1 MDYYRSTFSSIV
13 WMDSFLF
20 FYWDIRRYRGA
31 DAENIDRLI
40 IDFFQRKVPN
50 ITSSQDPTPWDT
62 LLCHLMR
69 SLACLLGSRTDP
81 EQPHRRHDW
90 LLREVGEPQR
100 SGSYV
105 DWLALEPIIY
115 RQRPPHPGE
124 QVSALMSYM
133 NTAYEHDRKDP
144 FQWLNT
150 WKGNPFLNEF
160 GHAHQSRYWTMP
172 LPVHVDRLL
181 TIAWKYQSESFMCN
195 RGGCHTGN
203 CQGRITRFNLFPT
216 ARLDRGFYLVLQH
229 TANGD
234 MAQLRPCYNDE
245 RYCIPIHGMFLD
257 GLRLH
262 ADTRVVNLGKRI
274 FTSMLFW
281 VDEMC
286 RTGRLLSFSD
296 ILDRRVE
303 EWPPSD
309 AEDTLRVNYELWEAI
324 RNFGLRPVSTKGEVW
339 SDGVATPTKSE
350 TLSDIKRYRPEHE
363 KRVDVHIRN
372 FLQELAPSA
381 SEDRSPDS

>member
-1 MDYYRSTFSSIV
+1 MDYYRSTFNAIV

-40 IDFFQRKVPN
+40 IDYFQRKAPN

-81 EQPHRRHDW
+81 EQPPSRK
-90 LLREVGEPQR
+90 
-100 SGSYV
+100 GS
-105 DWLALEPIIY
+105 
-115 RQRPPHPGE
+115 
-124 QVSALMSYM
+124 
-133 NTAYEHDRKDP
+133 

-160 GHAHQSRYWTMP
+160 GHAHQSEYWTVP

-181 TIAWKYQSESFMCN
+181 TIAWKYQSERFMCN

-203 CQGRITRFNLFPT
+203 CRGRMTRFNLSPT

-229 TANGD
+229 TADGD
-234 MAQLRPCYNDE
+234 MAQLRPCYYNDE
-245 RYCIPIHGMFLD
+245 RYCIQTRGMSLD
-257 GLRLH
+257 GLRSH

-296 ILDRRVE
+296 ILDRRLE
-303 EWPPSD
+303 EWPFSD
-309 AEDTLRVNYELWEAI
+309 AENTLRVNYELWEAI

-339 SDGVATPTKSE
+339 SDGIATPTTKSE
-350 TLSDIKRYRPEHE
+350 TLS
-363 KRVDVHIRN
+363 VTG
-372 FLQELAPSA
+372 
-381 SEDRSPDS
+381 

>member
-62 LLCHLMR
+62 LLCQLMR

-195 RGGCHTGN
+195 RGSNISPAATHNYSIWLDSISLTSSPAKPHVDWFNIEKYYDSHEAETATQDVLAILEEMDAAAHRDGPKVN
-203 CQGRITRFNLFPT
+203 CSK
-216 ARLDRGFYLVLQH
+216 
-229 TANGD
+229 
-234 MAQLRPCYNDE
+234 
-245 RYCIPIHGMFLD
+245 PIS
-257 GLRLH
+257 
-262 ADTRVVNLGKRI
+262 V
-274 FTSMLFW
+274 
-281 VDEMC
+281 
-286 RTGRLLSFSD
+286 
-296 ILDRRVE
+296 
-303 EWPPSD
+303 
-309 AEDTLRVNYELWEAI
+309 
-324 RNFGLRPVSTKGEVW
+324 
-339 SDGVATPTKSE
+339 
-350 TLSDIKRYRPEHE
+350 
-363 KRVDVHIRN
+363 
-372 FLQELAPSA
+372 
-381 SEDRSPDS
+381 